1 MALFHVNFRA
11 QTLNHNTEVTV
22 MIPEGLDQETIPV
35 LWLLHGMHGN
45 HDDWHR
51 KTVIERYS
59 NDYGI
64 AVVCPDGENSYYTNM
79 VYGKRYF
86 DYITEELVA
95 FIRKTFRFSARRED
109 NFICGLS
116 MGGYGALHT
125 ALMRPDLYFA
135 TASLS
140 GVVDIV
146 ATLEKGG
153 FPNEATCVW
162 GNDYL
167 NNVKNTDADIMHR
180 IANFPAEAPK
190 PRIYSAC
197 GTEDFLYGSNVK
209 FRGFMENSD
218 FDYTYGEGPG
228 IHNWVFWNEWVEKA
242 IKWAL
247 ESRFH

>member
-11 QTLNHNTEVTV
+11 QTLNHNTEITV
-22 MIPEGLDQETIPV
+22 MIPEGLDQEHIPV

-79 VYGKRYF
+79 AYGKRYF
-86 DYITEELVA
+86 DYVSDELVR
-95 FIRKTFRFSARRED
+95 FVRKTFRFSDRRED

-125 ALMRPDLYFA
+125 ALMCPEQYA
-135 TASLS
+135 AAASLS
-140 GVVDIV
+140 GVVDLV
-146 ATLEKGG
+146 AILDRAYW
-153 FPNEATCVW
+153 PREATCVW
-162 GNDYL
+162 GEKYAE
-167 NNVKNTDADIMHR
+167 NVANTDADLMYR
-180 IANFPAEAPK
+180 VANFPADAPK
-190 PRIYSAC
+190 PRIFTTC
-197 GTEDFLYGSNVK
+197 GTEDGLYRDNLT
-209 FRGFMENSD
+209 FRDFMQKTD
-218 FDYTYGEGPG
+218 FDYTYAEGPG

-242 IKWAL
+242 IIWMLNK
-247 ESRFH
+247 